1 MDILQAILD
10 FFSVTSYKSDN
21 SKKDKAVLFLII
33 STFLSIA
40 LLFSVNSIYE
50 KNNILLIIVLLI
62 IFSLILSILI
72 ILSLIKLKIIQP
84 TNFSNFILYL
94 VGLILLI
101 GSSTLFFIDYFKIIN

>member
-21 SKKDKAVLFLII
+21 SKKDKAVLFLMIT
-33 STFLSIA
+33 SFLSIT

-50 KNNILLIIVLLI
+50 KNNLLLIVILLI

-84 TNFSNFILYL
+84 TSFSNFILYL

-101 GSSTLFFIDYFKIIN
+101 GSSTLFFIDYFNLF

>member
-1 MDILQAILD
+1 M
-10 FFSVTSYKSDN
+10 
-21 SKKDKAVLFLII
+21 I

-72 ILSLIKLKIIQP
+72 ILGLIKLKIIQP
-84 TNFSNFILYL
+84 TSFSNFILYL
-94 VGLILLI
+94 IGLILLI
-101 GSSTLFFIDYFKIIN
+101 GNSILCFIDYFKIIN

>member
-1 MDILQAILD
+1 MDFIQVILD
-10 FFSVTSYKSDN
+10 FFSATSYKSEN
-21 SKKDKAVLFLII
+21 SKKDKAGFFLMI

-50 KNNILLIIVLLI
+50 INNILLIIVLLI

-84 TNFSNFILYL
+84 TNFNNFILYL
-94 VGLILLI
+94 IGLILLI
-101 GSSTLFFIDYFKIIN
+101 GSLTLFFIDYFKIIN

>member
-21 SKKDKAVLFLII
+21 SKKDKAVLFLMI

-40 LLFSVNSIYE
+40 LLFSVNSIYD
-50 KNNILLIIVLLI
+50 KNHNLLIIVLLI

-94 VGLILLI
+94 VGLILFI